1 MRNAIGK
8 MKEKR
13 DTKKCRRIQIS
24 IPREIGKDNWG
35 SILFIYSQKK
45 EVQKNSW
52 KVYLQ

>member
-1 MRNAIGK
+1 MRNAIVK

-35 SILFIYSQKK
+35 SIFLFT
-45 EVQKNSW
+45 
-52 KVYLQ
+52 

>member
-24 IPREIGKDNWG
+24 IPREIDKNNWG
-35 SILFIYSQKK
+35 SIFLFTQKR
-45 EVQKNSW
+45 EIQKNSW

>member
-35 SILFIYSQKK
+35 SIFFIYSKK
-45 EVQKNSW
+45 KKVQKNS
-52 KVYLQ
+52 

>member
-24 IPREIGKDNWG
+24 IPREIGKDNRG
-35 SILFIYSQKK
+35 NIFLFTHKK
-45 EVQKNSW
+45 GNTEK
-52 KVYLQ
+52 

>member
-35 SILFIYSQKK
+35 NIFLFTQKK
-45 EVQKNSW
+45 GNTEK
-52 KVYLQ
+52 